1 MKRTKKIQIYIL
13 CAFCAAAAFFGAF
26 CLYFG
31 AKTEYNPALGYFD
44 KGSVFAVAL
53 YLSLALGAA
62 AGIVSWVLFARL
74 KCADKPIPQ
83 KNVLTVISCV
93 LISGGIAADCIEDAV
108 EFFGAVSVKYSYI
121 HYIMWIL
128 GAAAAV
134 LMLVCAVPGKS
145 NNPVHSLGY
154 FVVPLFLASKILII
168 YFDRSVAVNSP
179 VKMISQ
185 VSLICFML
193 MFTAETGISLGR
205 GNIFP
210 RWLCT
215 LCISAAVGG
224 VGGIGALAV
233 CLAGINFPGITLCDA
248 AMMTAF
254 SLYAFLRLI
263 SVPSMEISPCR
274 KAAGNAGK
282 NAEPAESAV
291 SSAEKGESE

>member
-1 MKRTKKIQIYIL
+1 MKRTKINQIYIL
-13 CAFCAAAAFFGAF
+13 CAFCAALALFGAF

-31 AKTEYNPALGYFD
+31 VKSEYNPALGYFD
-44 KGSVFAVAL
+44 KGSVFAAAV

-93 LISGGIAADCIEDAV
+93 LISAGIAADCIEDAV
-108 EFFGAVSVKYSYI
+108 EFFGAVSVKYSYM

-154 FVVPLFLASKILII
+154 FAAPLFLASKILII

-179 VKMISQ
+179 AKMISQ
-185 VSLICFML
+185 FSLICFML

-210 RWLCT
+210 RWLGT
-215 LCISAAVGG
+215 LCISTAVGG
-224 VGGIGALAV
+224 VGGIGSLAL
-233 CLAGINFPGITLCDA
+233 CLEGINFPGITLCDA

-254 SLYAFLRLI
+254 ALYAFLRLI
-263 SVPSMEISPCR
+263 SVPAMEVLPC
-274 KAAGNAGK
+274 KKSDGKAGK
-282 NAEPAESAV
+282 TQSPQ
-291 SSAEKGESE
+291 

>member
-1 MKRTKKIQIYIL
+1 MTFSMKRTKKNQIYIL
-13 CAFCAAAAFFGAF
+13 CAFCAALALFGAF

-31 AKTEYNPALGYFD
+31 VKSEYNPALGYFD
-44 KGSVFAVAL
+44 KGSVFAAAI

-93 LISGGIAADCIEDAV
+93 LISAGIAADCIEDAV
-108 EFFGAVSVKYSYI
+108 EFFGAVSVKYSYM

-154 FVVPLFLASKILII
+154 FAAPLFLASKILII

-179 VKMISQ
+179 AKMISQ
-185 VSLICFML
+185 FSLICFML

-210 RWLCT
+210 RWLGT
-215 LCISAAVGG
+215 LCISTAVGG
-224 VGGIGALAV
+224 VGGIGSLAL

-248 AMMTAF
+248 AMITAF
-254 SLYAFLRLI
+254 ALYAFLRLI
-263 SVPSMEISPCR
+263 SVPAMEVLPCKKSDGQADKTQSPQ
-274 KAAGNAGK
+274 
-282 NAEPAESAV
+282 
-291 SSAEKGESE
+291 

>member
-1 MKRTKKIQIYIL
+1 MKRTKKNQIYIL
-13 CAFCAAAAFFGAF
+13 CAFCAALALFGAF

-31 AKTEYNPALGYFD
+31 VKSEYNPALGYFD
-44 KGSVFAVAL
+44 KGSVFAAAI

-62 AGIVSWVLFARL
+62 AGIVSWALFARL

-93 LISGGIAADCIEDAV
+93 LISAGITADCIEDAV

-154 FVVPLFLASKILII
+154 FAAPLFLASKILII

-179 VKMISQ
+179 AKMISQ
-185 VSLICFML
+185 FSLICFML

-210 RWLCT
+210 RWLGT
-215 LCISAAVGG
+215 LCISTAVGG
-224 VGGIGALAV
+224 VGGIGSLAL

-248 AMMTAF
+248 VMMTAF
-254 SLYAFLRLI
+254 ALYAFLRLI
-263 SVPSMEISPCR
+263 SVPAMEVLPCKKSDGQADKTQSPQ
-274 KAAGNAGK
+274 
-282 NAEPAESAV
+282 
-291 SSAEKGESE
+291 

>member
-1 MKRTKKIQIYIL
+1 MKRTKINQIYIL
-13 CAFCAAAAFFGAF
+13 CAFCAALALFGAF

-31 AKTEYNPALGYFD
+31 VKSEYNPALGYFD
-44 KGSVFAVAL
+44 KGSVFAAAI

-93 LISGGIAADCIEDAV
+93 LISAGITADCIEDAV

-145 NNPVHSLGY
+145 NSPVHSLGY
-154 FVVPLFLASKILII
+154 FAAPLFLASKILII

-179 VKMISQ
+179 AKMISQ
-185 VSLICFML
+185 FSLICFML

-210 RWLCT
+210 RWLGT
-215 LCISAAVGG
+215 LCI
-224 VGGIGALAV
+224 
-233 CLAGINFPGITLCDA
+233 
-248 AMMTAF
+248 
-254 SLYAFLRLI
+254 
-263 SVPSMEISPCR
+263 
-274 KAAGNAGK
+274 
-282 NAEPAESAV
+282 
-291 SSAEKGESE
+291 

>member
-1 MKRTKKIQIYIL
+1 MKRTKINQIYIL
-13 CAFCAAAAFFGAF
+13 CAFCAALALFGAF

-31 AKTEYNPALGYFD
+31 VKSEYNPALGYFD
-44 KGSVFAVAL
+44 KGSVFAAAV

-93 LISGGIAADCIEDAV
+93 LISAGIAADCIEDAV
-108 EFFGAVSVKYSYI
+108 EFFGAVSVKYSYM
-121 HYIMWIL
+121 HYLMWIL

-154 FVVPLFLASKILII
+154 FAAPLFLASKILII

-179 VKMISQ
+179 AKMISQ
-185 VSLICFML
+185 FSLICFML

-210 RWLCT
+210 RWLGT
-215 LCISAAVGG
+215 LCISTAVGG
-224 VGGIGALAV
+224 VGGIGSLAL

-254 SLYAFLRLI
+254 ALYAFLRLI
-263 SVPSMEISPCR
+263 SVPAMEVLPC
-274 KAAGNAGK
+274 KKSDGKAGK
-282 NAEPAESAV
+282 TQSPQ
-291 SSAEKGESE
+291 

>member
-1 MKRTKKIQIYIL
+1 MKRTKINQIYIL
-13 CAFCAAAAFFGAF
+13 CVFCAALALFGAF

-31 AKTEYNPALGYFD
+31 VKSEYNPALGYFD
-44 KGSVFAVAL
+44 KGSVFAAAI

-93 LISGGIAADCIEDAV
+93 LISAGIAADCIEDAV

-145 NNPVHSLGY
+145 NSPVHSLGY
-154 FVVPLFLASKILII
+154 FAAPLFLASKILII

-179 VKMISQ
+179 AKMISQ
-185 VSLICFML
+185 FSLICFML

-210 RWLCT
+210 RWLGT
-215 LCISAAVGG
+215 LCISTAVGG
-224 VGGIGALAV
+224 VGGIGSLAL

-254 SLYAFLRLI
+254 ALYAFLRLI
-263 SVPSMEISPCR
+263 SVPAMEVLPC
-274 KAAGNAGK
+274 KKSDGKAGK
-282 NAEPAESAV
+282 TQSPQ
-291 SSAEKGESE
+291 

>member
-1 MKRTKKIQIYIL
+1 MKRTKINQIYIL
-13 CAFCAAAAFFGAF
+13 CAFCAALALFGAF

-31 AKTEYNPALGYFD
+31 VKSEYNPALGYFD
-44 KGSVFAVAL
+44 KGSVFAAAV

-62 AGIVSWVLFARL
+62 SGIVSWVLFARL

-93 LISGGIAADCIEDAV
+93 LISAGIAADCIEDAV
-108 EFFGAVSVKYSYI
+108 EFFGAVSVKYSYM

-154 FVVPLFLASKILII
+154 FAAPLFLASKILII

-179 VKMISQ
+179 AKMISQ
-185 VSLICFML
+185 FSLICFML

-210 RWLCT
+210 RWLGT
-215 LCISAAVGG
+215 LCISTAVGG
-224 VGGIGALAV
+224 VGGIGSLAL

-254 SLYAFLRLI
+254 ALYAFLRLI
-263 SVPSMEISPCR
+263 SVPAMEVLPC
-274 KAAGNAGK
+274 KKSDGKAGK
-282 NAEPAESAV
+282 TQSPQ
-291 SSAEKGESE
+291 

>member
-1 MKRTKKIQIYIL
+1 MKRTKINQIYIL
-13 CAFCAAAAFFGAF
+13 CAFCAALALFGAF

-31 AKTEYNPALGYFD
+31 VKSEYNPALGYFD
-44 KGSVFAVAL
+44 KGSVFAAAV

-93 LISGGIAADCIEDAV
+93 LISAGIAADCIEDAV
-108 EFFGAVSVKYSYI
+108 EFFGAVSVKYSYM

-154 FVVPLFLASKILII
+154 FAAPLFLASKILII

-179 VKMISQ
+179 AKMISQ
-185 VSLICFML
+185 FSLICFML

-210 RWLCT
+210 RWLGT
-215 LCISAAVGG
+215 LCISTAVGG
-224 VGGIGALAV
+224 VGGIGSLAL
-233 CLAGINFPGITLCDA
+233 CLAGLNFPGITLCDA

-254 SLYAFLRLI
+254 ALYAFLRLI
-263 SVPSMEISPCR
+263 SVPAMEVLPC
-274 KAAGNAGK
+274 KKSDGKAGK
-282 NAEPAESAV
+282 TQSPQ
-291 SSAEKGESE
+291 

>member
-1 MKRTKKIQIYIL
+1 MKRTKKNQIYIL
-13 CAFCAAAAFFGAF
+13 CAFCAALALFGAF

-31 AKTEYNPALGYFD
+31 VKSEYNPALGYFD
-44 KGSVFAVAL
+44 KGSVFAAAI

-62 AGIVSWVLFARL
+62 AGIVSWALFARL

-93 LISGGIAADCIEDAV
+93 LISAGIAADCIEDAV
-108 EFFGAVSVKYSYI
+108 EFFGAVSVKYSYM

-154 FVVPLFLASKILII
+154 FAAPLFLASKILII

-179 VKMISQ
+179 AKMISQ
-185 VSLICFML
+185 FSLICFML

-210 RWLCT
+210 RWLGT
-215 LCISAAVGG
+215 LCISTAVGG
-224 VGGIGALAV
+224 VGGIGSLAL

-254 SLYAFLRLI
+254 ALYAFLRLI
-263 SVPSMEISPCR
+263 SVPAMEVLPCKKSDGKADKTQSPQ
-274 KAAGNAGK
+274 
-282 NAEPAESAV
+282 
-291 SSAEKGESE
+291 

>member
-1 MKRTKKIQIYIL
+1 MKRTKINQIYIL
-13 CAFCAAAAFFGAF
+13 CAFCAALALFGAF

-31 AKTEYNPALGYFD
+31 VKSEYNPALGYFD
-44 KGSVFAVAL
+44 KGSVFAAAI
-53 YLSLALGAA
+53 YLSLSLGAA

-93 LISGGIAADCIEDAV
+93 LISAGIAADCIEDAV

-145 NNPVHSLGY
+145 INPVHSLGY
-154 FVVPLFLASKILII
+154 FAAPLFLASKILII

-179 VKMISQ
+179 AKMISQ
-185 VSLICFML
+185 FSLICFML

-210 RWLCT
+210 RWLGT
-215 LCISAAVGG
+215 LCISTAVGG
-224 VGGIGALAV
+224 VGGIGSLAL

-254 SLYAFLRLI
+254 ALYAFLRLI
-263 SVPSMEISPCR
+263 SVPAMEVLPC
-274 KAAGNAGK
+274 KKSDGKAGK
-282 NAEPAESAV
+282 TQSPQ
-291 SSAEKGESE
+291 